1 MNSARLW
8 SFSFS
13 PSIKECMYS
22 EHTHTKRVCKFIPLW
37 RTGSVGQ
44 IRFPDATSSCSV
56 ALPQFSAVFLLGEN
70 VPLTPPPSPV
80 FSYWLHWPSS
90 SSPLPNTCTSFFG
103 ALITLS
109 LHADKCK
116 SFFSFFFSSSF
127 FYFLVQP
134 VPLDRF
140 PFNLCLP
147 FFKQNRPGSKQAG
160 KEATWC
166 LRQGKVAGLTFL
178 MPRSQAEKV
187 LQFSQ
192 ETNLTA
198 LLLEAKEL
206 EARVIILSAR
216 WDCNNK

>member
-1 MNSARLW
+1 MQTNA
-8 SFSFS
+8 
-13 PSIKECMYS
+13 K
-22 EHTHTKRVCKFIPLW
+22 V
-37 RTGSVGQ
+37 
-44 IRFPDATSSCSV
+44 
-56 ALPQFSAVFLLGEN
+56 
-70 VPLTPPPSPV
+70 
-80 FSYWLHWPSS
+80 
-90 SSPLPNTCTSFFG
+90 
-103 ALITLS
+103 
-109 LHADKCK
+109 
-116 SFFSFFFSSSF
+116 FFFLFKLF

-216 WDCNNK
+216 